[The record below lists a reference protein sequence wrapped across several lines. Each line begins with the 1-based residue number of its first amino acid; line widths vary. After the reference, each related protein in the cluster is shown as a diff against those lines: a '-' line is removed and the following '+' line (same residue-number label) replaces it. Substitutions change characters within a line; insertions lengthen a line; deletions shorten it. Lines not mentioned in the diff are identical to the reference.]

1 MKELQIEN
9 ISGVDCYE
17 KDGTAYLKLENVAR
31 GLGFTTVATSGN
43 EVVRWNMVHKYLEGL
58 SVATSC
64 NGTSYRDNCPDFIP
78 ENIFYRLAM
87 KAKNEAAQVFQGL
100 IADGVN

>member
-31 GLGFTTVATSGN
+31 GLGSS
-43 EVVRWNMVHKYLEGL
+43 R
-58 SVATSC
+58 
-64 NGTSYRDNCPDFIP
+64 
-78 ENIFYRLAM
+78 
-87 KAKNEAAQVFQGL
+87 
-100 IADGVN
+100 